1 MSRILMFLDGLF
13 LGGGIGV
20 VAMFCFIVSG
30 QESRNEEKYL
40 NGKE

>member
-1 MSRILMFLDGLF
+1 MSHLLIFLGGLF

-20 VAMFCFIVSG
+20 VTICCFIVSG
-30 QESRNEEKYL
+30 QESRTEEKYL